1 MAGEI
6 DGAIM
11 NVGSEG
17 SEEGSCSEEDSDEEM
32 VADVQEGEHIEPTA
46 VAGEEADRDHE
57 DLHDDEEAP
66 ARNVRHYKR
75 RHSPHRACC
84 PVFVKARGREDQRK
98 AKESDEQEVVKVS
111 MDYCS
116 VRGMKLLVGREEK
129 CKHVFCHL
137 FTYKGLGDDRIVTRR
152 RMNTMCKHSHTQNK
166 IIQNKAEENKKNNNI
181 KQKSE
186 KRTKQDKKQFKN
198 KTENKNDQNFEKTQK
213 HIHTKQETKH
223 TKNENKH
230 FSNTA

>member
-1 MAGEI
+1 
-6 DGAIM
+6 M

-75 RHSPHRACC
+75 RHLPHRACC
-84 PVFVKARGREDQRK
+84 PVFVKARGREDQHK

-166 IIQNKAEENKKNNNI
+166 NFTTKLRKTKK
-181 KQKSE
+181 KK
-186 KRTKQDKKQFKN
+186 TKIRKTN
-198 KTENKNDQNFEKTQK
+198 KTR
-213 HIHTKQETKH
+213 QETFQKQNG
-223 TKNENKH
+223 KQGRPKL
-230 FSNTA
+230 